1 MVNAL
6 EIQGITKSFG
16 ELVANDH
23 IDLAIGQ
30 GEIHAILGGNGAGKS
45 TLMNILSGLY
55 QSDAGILR
63 VYGNQVKIRSPREAA
78 ALGIQ
83 MVHQHF
89 MLGMPFTVSEN
100 LVLGNEPRSKGLFLN
115 RKRANAIV
123 SELSERYGLAIN
135 PNARVENLSV
145 GEMQRV
151 EILKALYREA
161 NILILD
167 EPTAVLTPPETKD
180 LFKVMR
186 RLKEEQKTVIFI
198 THKLREVM
206 EVADRIT
213 VLRQGKVVN
222 TLDVHEVDEAK
233 LVEMMVGKL
242 IQPESSMR
250 KANFGPPVLEVHD
263 VWFSDPHKK
272 IDTLCG
278 ITLNVCAGEILGIA
292 GVEGHGQTELVET
305 LVGLMHPRKGS
316 IKLQGVELTGLSPR
330 KIMENGVACIH
341 EDRHAKGLILDFSV
355 NENLTLGDHYYPPN
369 CRSWML
375 NQNAIADF
383 CSKAIKSYD
392 IRPSNP
398 KTLVRYLSGGN
409 QQKLILAREL
419 KEKNTKLLIASQPSR
434 GLDVNATSFIHQMIR
449 NFREKGCAV
458 LLISADLDE
467 IKQLSD
473 RIAVIYQGKIVGL
486 DLKETFSDAEIGS
499 LMLTGNKPTSVEGC
513 TDDIHSKK

>member
-1 MVNAL
+1 MVTAL
-6 EIQGITKSFG
+6 EIHGITKYFG
-16 ELVANDH
+16 GLAANDH
-23 IDLAIGQ
+23 IDLTIGQ

-55 QSDAGILR
+55 QSDGGTLR

-89 MLGMPFTVSEN
+89 MLGLPFTVAEN
-100 LVLGNEPRSKGLFLN
+100 LVLGNEPRSKRMFLN
-115 RKRANAIV
+115 KQRAETIV
-123 SELSERYGLAIN
+123 RNLSDWYGLAIN
-135 PNARVENLSV
+135 PKSRVENLSV
-145 GEMQRV
+145 GEMQHV

-161 NILILD
+161 NVLILD

-213 VLRQGKVVN
+213 VLRQGRVVS
-222 TLDVHEVDEAK
+222 TYDVHEVNEAK

-242 IQPESSMR
+242 VQPEPTVD
-250 KANFGPPVLEVHD
+250 KAHQGAPVLQMQD

-278 ITLNVCAGEILGIA
+278 ITLDVCAGEILGIA
-292 GVEGHGQTELVET
+292 GVEGHGQAELVET
-305 LVGLMHPRKGS
+305 LIGLLHPKKGS
-316 IKLQGVELTGLSPR
+316 IQLQGLELVGLSPR
-330 KIMENGVACIH
+330 KIMEAGVACIH
-341 EDRHAKGLILDFSV
+341 EDRQVKGLILDFDVS
-355 NENLTLGDHYYPPN
+355 ENLVLGDQYYPPN
-369 CRSWML
+369 RRGWML
-375 NQNAIADF
+375 NRSIIADI
-383 CSKAIKSYD
+383 CLKAIKTFD

-398 KTLVRYLSGGN
+398 KLLVRFLSGGN

-419 KEKNTKLLIASQPSR
+419 REKNIKLLIASQPSR
-434 GLDVNATSFIHQMIR
+434 GLDVNATLFVHQMIR
-449 NFREKGCAV
+449 KFREMGCAI

-473 RIAVIYQGKIVGL
+473 RIAVIYRGEIVGL
-486 DLKETFSDAEIGS
+486 GLKETFFDEEIGS
-499 LMLTGNKPTSVEGC
+499 LMLTGRKSTSIKASIDEF
-513 TDDIHSKK
+513 HN

>member
-1 MVNAL
+1 MTNAL
-6 EIQGITKSFG
+6 EIHGITKYFG
-16 ELVANDH
+16 SLAAVDH
-23 IDLAIGQ
+23 VDLTIGQ

-55 QSDAGILR
+55 QSDAGTLQ
-63 VYGNQVKIRSPREAA
+63 VYGKQVKIRSPREAA

-89 MLGMPFTVSEN
+89 MLGLPFTVAEN
-100 LVLGNEPRSKGLFLN
+100 LVLGNEPLARGMFFDKQM
-115 RKRANAIV
+115 AETIV
-123 SELSERYGLAIN
+123 HNLSDRYGLVID

-167 EPTAVLTPPETKD
+167 EPTAVLTPPEVKD

-186 RLKEEQKTVIFI
+186 RLKEDQKTVIFI

-213 VLRQGKVVN
+213 VLRQGRVVS
-222 TLDVHEVDEAK
+222 TCGVQEVDETK

-242 IQPESSMR
+242 IQPEPSVDKTHS
-250 KANFGPPVLEVHD
+250 GTPVLQIRD
-263 VWFSDPHKK
+263 VWLYDPHKK
-272 IDTLCG
+272 NDTLCG
-278 ITLNVCAGEILGIA
+278 ITLDVCAGEILGIA
-292 GVEGHGQTELVET
+292 GVEGHGQAELVET
-305 LVGLMHPRKGS
+305 LIGLLHPRRGS
-316 IKLQGVELTGLSPR
+316 IQLQGDEMIGLSPR
-330 KIMENGVACIH
+330 KIMEAGVACIH
-341 EDRHAKGLILDFSV
+341 EDRQSKGLILDFSAS
-355 NENLTLGDHYYPPN
+355 ENLILGDHSHLPN
-369 CRSWML
+369 RRGWML
-375 NQNAIADF
+375 NRPTIVDF
-383 CSKAIKSYD
+383 CSKAIKEFD

-398 KTLVRYLSGGN
+398 KILVRFLSGGN

-419 KEKNTKLLIASQPSR
+419 REKNLKLLIASQPSR
-434 GLDVNATSFIHQMIR
+434 GLDVSATLFVHQMIR
-449 NFREKGCAV
+449 NFREMGCAI

-473 RIAVIYQGKIVGL
+473 RIAVLYRGEIVGL
-486 DLKETFSDAEIGS
+486 GPLETFSDVEIGS
-499 LMLTGNKPTSVEGC
+499 LMLTGGKSLSAKASPDEFNC
-513 TDDIHSKK
+513 